1 MPEITPF
8 SRHAATLTDIIT
20 GGGGGGGGGMLIGA
34 IEHYGA
40 IARIRINTKVA
51 RDGAASMPGIIF
63 RC

>member
-20 GGGGGGGGGMLIGA
+20 GGGGGMLIGA

-51 RDGAASMPGIIF
+51 RNGAASMPGIIF